1 MTSSSDWHAAWL
13 VAHSLINYLKCHLRC
28 IALLRV
34 LLCVQSLERKALAEI
49 LRHSLHGSL
58 AEGHFFSFQI
68 IIYNPLKKKEC
79 DFICHFYLHYNH
91 MGAAARTMIPKLALA
106 ESPCQR
112 EWHEEGHRDDTESL
126 WHCAGGTERDI
137 HGSGLFLVAV
147 AVAVLT
153 VLGAEWKQGR
163 WK

>member
-1 MTSSSDWHAAWL
+1 MSFTLHCLAACFALCAITGKESTCRNTEAQPAWL
-13 VAHSLINYLKCHLRC
+13 FSWGTLF
-28 IALLRV
+28 
-34 LLCVQSLERKALAEI
+34 
-49 LRHSLHGSL
+49 
-58 AEGHFFSFQI
+58 FFSFQI
-68 IIYNPLKKKEC
+68 IIYNPLKKKEEC